1 MIATLRKRVHKNPY
15 QSMGEMAIELNIS
28 KSSICIT
35 AKEDLRLK
43 AYKRQPR
50 QIISVASKKK

>member
-50 QIISVASKKK
+50 QIISVA